1 MTDKAASGQAL
12 DTLTHATE
20 LAEAAV
26 NDAKDGREAFRLAT
40 ELTDAFHR
48 ATDRVAQLRGQAA
61 RRTRDQE
68 ALTLRALADRIGVSK
83 SRADQLVK
91 EADSNG

>member
-1 MTDKAASGQAL
+1 MTDEPAGGQAL
-12 DTLTHATE
+12 DTLTRATE
-20 LAEAAV
+20 QAEAAV
-26 NDAKDGREAFRLAT
+26 SNAGDGREAFRLAT
-40 ELTDAFHR
+40 ELAGAFHQAAER
-48 ATDRVAQLRGQAA
+48 IARLRGQAA

-91 EADSNG
+91 EAGKHG